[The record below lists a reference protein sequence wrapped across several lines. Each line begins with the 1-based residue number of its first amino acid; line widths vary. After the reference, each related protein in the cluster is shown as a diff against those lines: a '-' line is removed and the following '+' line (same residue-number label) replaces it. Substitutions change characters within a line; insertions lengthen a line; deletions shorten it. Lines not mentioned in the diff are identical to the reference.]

1 VLDVQLSAEYHWLDS
16 DRDFTANGSL
26 PNSNQYGKE
35 LDLVA
40 GYSYK
45 KNWSGK
51 LEYFSFKEDELY
63 GSATGVT
70 AATRKRDT
78 DKFMATVMYTF

>member
-1 VLDVQLSAEYHWLDS
+1 MQLSAEYHWLNS
-16 DRDFTANGSL
+16 DKDFTAAGSA

-40 GYSYK
+40 GYSYN

-51 LEYFSFKEDELY
+51 LEYFSFKEDVLY
-63 GSATGVT
+63 GSVT
-70 AATRKRDT
+70 ATSRKRDT
-78 DKFMATVMYTF
+78 DKLLATVMYMF

>member
-1 VLDVQLSAEYHWLDS
+1 V
-16 DRDFTANGSL
+16 

-51 LEYFSFKEDELY
+51 LEYFSFKEDDLY
-63 GSATGVT
+63 GSVAAT
-70 AATRKRDT
+70 TRKRDI